1 MISETGKIIAIEEVD
16 GETIARVECIS
27 KSACSGCHNRKSC
40 GVGVVS
46 KAFSDKSQYF
56 EFPYK
61 EGMKVDNFI
70 ELQISNGDLIKSA
83 SLIYL
88 LPIFFFLTSAL
99 LIKIFFDVHETTLIA
114 VTVVFT
120 AIGFIITRIIANKL
134 FPRHQSKQF
143 VVTQLNKNE

>member
-1 MISETGKIIAIEEVD
+1 MITETGKVIAIEEV
-16 GETIARVECIS
+16 GGAKVARVECIS
-27 KSACSGCHNRKSC
+27 KSSCSSCQNQTSC

-56 EFPYK
+56 ELPYK

-88 LPIFFFLTSAL
+88 LPLFFFIGSAL
-99 LIKIFFDVHETTLIA
+99 LVKSFFEVNEILLISISIL
-114 VTVVFT
+114 FT
-120 AIGFIITRIIANKL
+120 AVGFVITRLIANKL
-134 FPRHQSKQF
+134 FPNKQPKHLIA
-143 VVTQLNKNE
+143 TKIHK